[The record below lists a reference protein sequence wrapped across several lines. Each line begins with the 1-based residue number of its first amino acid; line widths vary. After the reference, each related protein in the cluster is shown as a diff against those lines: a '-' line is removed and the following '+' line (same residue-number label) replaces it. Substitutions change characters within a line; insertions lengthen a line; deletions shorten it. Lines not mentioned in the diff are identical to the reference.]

1 MLQCTFKEN
10 FTFAQTLGMIGKGTK
25 LYSIFKMKCPRC
37 HEGDFYKGHPYK
49 FSTMG
54 EVKEK
59 CDKCGLK
66 YSLEPSFYHGSYYVT
81 YALGV
86 ALFVA
91 IWVLKMIFFP
101 DAGPGGLLIAIL
113 ISLVVLSPLM
123 YALSKIIWINF
134 FVKYEKN
141 IFKKK
146 NVTSQH
152 DSTVKK

>member
-1 MLQCTFKEN
+1 ML
-10 FTFAQTLGMIGKGTK
+10 GKGTK

-59 CDKCGLK
+59 CDTCGLK

-91 IWVLKMIFFP
+91 IWVLKALLFP
-101 DAGPGGLLIAIL
+101 EVGPGALLITML
-113 ISLVVLSPLM
+113 IVLIVLSPLL

-134 FVKYEKN
+134 FVKYEKERL
-141 IFKKK
+141 KKR
-146 NVTSQH
+146 T
-152 DSTVKK
+152 